1 MSIVHESARSTS
13 VAVHYG
19 AGTIAA
25 PAQVPTCDTCG
36 TDEHLI
42 YEEYVPARL
51 AIRGSDAEPANA
63 AYSCS
68 ECGRFSAH
76 VVPASWCPP
85 NWSFYR

>member
-1 MSIVHESARSTS
+1 MSIFHDSPRAASVTALPGPSA
-13 VAVHYG
+13 V
-19 AGTIAA
+19 AA
-25 PAQVPTCDTCG
+25 PEQVPMCDTCG

-51 AIRGSDAEPANA
+51 AIRGSEAEPASA

-85 NWSFYR
+85 NWSFYG